1 MSRVANALTGLGL
14 EKGDKVATILENC
27 VEVIELYHAAARTG
41 LVVVPLSPLLRGTG
55 LTNLVNDSDARI
67 LITNAALVPEL
78 DRLRADLHGIAAD
91 RYVLVDGAAPGYRAY
106 RELVDAAG
114 AEAAAPP

>member
-1 MSRVANALTGLGL
+1 M
-14 EKGDKVATILENC
+14 LENC

-41 LVVVPLSPLLRGTG
+41 LVVVPLSPLLRGSG

-78 DRLRADLHGIAAD
+78 DRLRADLHGIPAD
-91 RYVLVDGAAPGYRAY
+91 RYVLVDGAAPGYLSY
-106 RELVDAAG
+106 RELAEAAG
-114 AEAAAPP
+114 RGAAAPP